1 MLLYSIIMF
10 AVAVLFAVLSLLIY
24 RGKTNLIHDYHQ
36 TKVED
41 KVGYGKAFGRALSP
55 FAFAPLVSGVIAL
68 FARAESLMTVAI
80 LVLVIGMGVGIALIA
95 RVQVKYNKGIF

>member
-41 KVGYGKAFGRALSP
+41 KVGYGKAFGKALSP
-55 FAFAPLVSGVIAL
+55 FALAPLVSGVIAL
-68 FARAESLMTVAI
+68 FAKAGSLMTVAM
-80 LVLVIGMGVGIALIA
+80 LVLILGMGVGIALIV